1 MGKVSKK
8 KFTQLARLFSGRTK
22 KNFKQ
27 LDESTSRDPYVYEDL
42 NDSLHNKGGGSSS
55 SGSGGG
61 GNGGGGGSGSCRE
74 DKSKRPNL
82 KF

>member
-22 KNFKQ
+22 KSFKQ
-27 LDESTSRDPYVYEDL
+27 LDETASRNPYLYEDL
-42 NDSLHNKGGGSSS
+42 NDSLRDVNSAGSSS
-55 SGSGGG
+55 
-61 GNGGGGGSGSCRE
+61 RE
-74 DKSKRPNL
+74 ARKANI